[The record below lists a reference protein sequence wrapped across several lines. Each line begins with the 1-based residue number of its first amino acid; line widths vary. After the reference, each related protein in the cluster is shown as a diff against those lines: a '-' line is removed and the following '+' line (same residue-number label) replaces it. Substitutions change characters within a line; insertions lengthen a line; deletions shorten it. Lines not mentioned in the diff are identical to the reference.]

1 MRLGF
6 GLPTQLDVHVMETP
20 LSNIFPSIWNDGLLV
35 DLEFLSEPS
44 LILWCGLEPEK
55 RFFRIK

>member
-1 MRLGF
+1 
-6 GLPTQLDVHVMETP
+6 METP
-20 LSNIFPSIWNDGLLV
+20 TSNRLPPIWNDGLLV
-35 DLEFLSEPS
+35 DLELLSEPS